1 MALLYEQCQMGNKSN
16 YQQSGCLGA
25 HFAQTCSVGRVGLRA
40 TCEPRRS
47 RDPLLEGQ
55 PAPPAAPGW
64 WAGRGG
70 ISHGLMGPPPADPSL
85 IADAV
90 HSGDRAS
97 VPPGFG
103 SYRTARRRAQRT
115 RALLRLR
122 DFCTARCRP
131 DHQEEG
137 NTPPRRMYEYEEPE
151 RQALHHDEPLRGGTL
166 APPPG
171 LERGGEDATGA
182 PPPPPHTGPTPQQKA
197 SMDKFRAMFEVGAF
211 RPEALLIQEL
221 EEAGCPPQHIKE
233 LFPEMEKAGCSP
245 EGREAPTRDSRPPDC
260 HEPRR

>member
-1 MALLYEQCQMGNKSN
+1 
-16 YQQSGCLGA
+16 
-25 HFAQTCSVGRVGLRA
+25 
-40 TCEPRRS
+40 
-47 RDPLLEGQ
+47 
-55 PAPPAAPGW
+55 
-64 WAGRGG
+64 
-70 ISHGLMGPPPADPSL
+70 MGPPPADPSL

-122 DFCTARCRP
+122 DFCTARCRT

-137 NTPPRRMYEYEEPE
+137 NTPSLRMYEYEEPE
-151 RQALHHDEPLRGGTL
+151 RQVLHHDEPQRGGTL

-182 PPPPPHTGPTPQQKA
+182 PTPPPHTGPTPQQKA

-211 RPEALLIQEL
+211 RPETLWIQEL

-245 EGREAPTRDSRPPDC
+245 EGGSYDKNSVTSQDGGFGEASTPEIGASLTGKHRHGTPGPPIATNLGDRSGSATASPDVAPSPREGEQTARPPAQGA
-260 HEPRR
+260 PQMSPTWRNKS